1 MGPGDLLALLAGAA
15 EVVPAD
21 ELERRLALGR
31 PLRVKLGLDPTAP
44 AVTLGWAVVLRKLR
58 QFQDAGHVAVLI
70 VGDFTGRVGDP
81 SGKSETR
88 PRLSKDEVD
97 GYAER
102 LLDQFWA
109 VLDRDR
115 TEVRYNSEWLEPLD
129 MESIL
134 RLTATTTVAR
144 MLERDDFAKRY
155 GEGKP
160 ISVMELL
167 YPLLQGMDSVATRAD
182 VELGGTDQLFNLLVG
197 RDVQREHDQEP
208 QVALTT
214 PLLVGTDGVQKM
226 SQSLG
231 NYIGITEPPDEM
243 FGKLVR
249 ISDGLIPEYRLL
261 TLDFFGD
268 PAETDRVR
276 EGLAGGTL
284 DPWEEKRRMA
294 REVIDLYHGPG
305 AGEGAQSRF
314 DRVHHD
320 RELPKAVEE
329 RPIPT
334 DALRDGSV
342 YLPKLMAALGLTRS
356 NSQAR
361 GLIRQSGVRLD
372 GAVVTQ
378 EELPEGEVRGRVLQ
392 VGRRGFVRL
401 R

>member
-1 MGPGDLLALLAGAA
+1 MGPGDLPALLAGAA

-44 AVTLGWAVVLRKLR
+44 AVTLGWAVVLHKLR

-81 SGKSETR
+81 SGTSETR
-88 PRLSKDEVD
+88 PRLSKEEVD

-102 LLDQFWA
+102 LLDQFWI

-129 MESIL
+129 MESVL
-134 RLTATTTVAR
+134 RLTAATTVAR

-155 GEGKP
+155 AEGRP

-167 YPLLQGMDSVATRAD
+167 YPLLQGTDSVATRAD
-182 VELGGTDQLFNLLVG
+182 VELGGSDQLFNLLVG
-197 RDVQREHDQEP
+197 RDVQRAYDQEP

-249 ISDGLIPEYRLL
+249 ISDELIPEYRLL
-261 TLDFFGD
+261 TLDFFRD

-276 EGLAGGTL
+276 EGLADGTL

-294 REVIDLYHGPG
+294 REVVDLYHGPG
-305 AGEGAQSRF
+305 AGEAAQTRF

-320 RELPKAVEE
+320 RELPEAVEE
-329 RPIPT
+329 HPIPAE
-334 DALRDGSV
+334 ALRDGSV
-342 YLPKLMAALGLTRS
+342 YLPKLMAVLGLARS

-378 EELPEGEVRGRVLQ
+378 EELPESEVRGRVLQ
-392 VGRRGFVRL
+392 VGRREFVRL